1 MNIYEAATKAGK
13 TTNYMTRR
21 SWRTAVIEVIEP
33 GTFYSHDVIPAF
45 AFPAE
50 MRCYG
55 KRWAPEPADILA
67 DDWEV
72 VERPAITEPVKEPPA
87 QTKPQSKTTSTLRI
101 VTLCMAVLSMAL
113 SLISILL
120 K

>member
-1 MNIYEAATKAGK
+1 MNIYEASTKAVK

-21 SWRTAVIEVIEP
+21 SWRSAAIEIIESGP
-33 GTFYSHDVIPAF
+33 IHYSDGTLGDIHPTV
-45 AFPAE
+45 
-50 MRCYG
+50 MRCYS
-55 KRWAPEPADILA
+55 KRWAPAPDDILA

-87 QTKPQSKTTSTLRI
+87 QTKPQSKATSTLRI